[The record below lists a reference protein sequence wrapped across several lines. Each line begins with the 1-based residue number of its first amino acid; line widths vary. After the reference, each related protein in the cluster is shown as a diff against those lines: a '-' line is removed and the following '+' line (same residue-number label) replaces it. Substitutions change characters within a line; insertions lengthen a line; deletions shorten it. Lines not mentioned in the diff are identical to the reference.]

1 MYVRTASPAEIN
13 INKILSI
20 SESVD
25 CIEVEFESLQN
36 EVGLVFVL
44 FMIH

>member
-20 SESVD
+20 SEIVD
-25 CIEVEFESLQN
+25 IIEIEFESLQN
-36 EVGLVFVL
+36 EVEFDLYIYL
-44 FMIH
+44 